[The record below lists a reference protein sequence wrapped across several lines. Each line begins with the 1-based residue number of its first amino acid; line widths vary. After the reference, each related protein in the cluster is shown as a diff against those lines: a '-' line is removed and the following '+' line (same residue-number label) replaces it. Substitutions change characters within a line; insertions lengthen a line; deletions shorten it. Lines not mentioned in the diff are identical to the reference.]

1 MPRTWEVTG
10 VYEPNPKGGGQLR
23 SLAQDLRVA
32 PDDPY
37 VPPEIVKAQHLRPG
51 CLIQGLA
58 QEQDRRG
65 PRLFKVQSIQGLSP
79 LAWKDTPPLDQGV
92 PIDPEER
99 LTLEY
104 PDSPMATRI
113 LDLFVPIGKGQ
124 RSLIVAPPRSG
135 KTVLLQ
141 QLAKAIGVNH
151 PGVTQLVLLVDERPE
166 EVTDMRR
173 TINGHVIAS
182 SSDFS
187 TDNHVRVAELMTD
200 YARREVESGKDVVLF
215 LDSLTRL
222 GRAFNKETRNSG
234 RILSGGIDSRA
245 LEKPKRIF
253 GAARKVQGGGSLTI
267 IATILVGTG
276 SRMDD
281 VIFQEFKGT
290 GNMELVLDRKLA
302 EKRIWPAIDLG
313 ESGTRKEEKLLGEQE
328 LKAMARFRTALLSRP
343 QAAWMPDLLQKMAG
357 SRSNRELV
365 EQLGARIVGL

>member
-1 MPRTWEVTG
+1 M
-10 VYEPNPKGGGQLR
+10 
-23 SLAQDLRVA
+23 
-32 PDDPY
+32 
-37 VPPEIVKAQHLRPG
+37 
-51 CLIQGLA
+51 
-58 QEQDRRG
+58 
-65 PRLFKVQSIQGLSP
+65 
-79 LAWKDTPPLDQGV
+79 
-92 PIDPEER
+92 
-99 LTLEY
+99 
-104 PDSPMATRI
+104 RI

-141 QLAKAIGVNH
+141 QLAKAIHLNH
-151 PGVTQLVLLVDERPE
+151 PGVTELMLLVDERPE

-173 TINGHVIAS
+173 TVHGHVIAS
-182 SSDFS
+182 SSDHS
-187 TDNHVRVAELMTD
+187 TDNHVRVAELMTE
-200 YARREVESGKDVVLF
+200 YARREVEAGKDVVLF

-245 LEKPKRIF
+245 LERPKRIF

-267 IATILVGTG
+267 IATVLVGTG

-313 ESGTRKEEKLLGEQE
+313 ESGTRKEEKLLDESE
-328 LKAMARFRTALLSRP
+328 LRAMSRLRTALMSRP
-343 QAAWMPDLLQKMAG
+343 SGAWMPDLISKVSG
-357 SRSNRELV
+357 SRGNKDLV
-365 EQLGARIVGL
+365 AQLNARIAEL